1 MHNYL
6 YRFSLDR
13 FESFIRDGPII
24 KLFNYYFENHGKTR
38 IVNSPIIKRYR
49 EAYFEAAEMILQN
62 KEGKPNTGP
71 LNAEDL
77 MSAEVL
83 PGRETEAEPKTGD
96 SLADPQLL
104 LRRDAEPGPGQVH
117 GGD

>member
-24 KLFNYYFENHGKTR
+24 TLFNYYFENHGKTR
-38 IVNSPIIKRYR
+38 IVNSPIMKRYR

-62 KEGKPNTGP
+62 KDGKPNTKT

-83 PGRETEAEPKTGD
+83 PGRETEAEPNTGD
-96 SLADPQLL
+96 G
-104 LRRDAEPGPGQVH
+104 LRTS
-117 GGD
+117 

>member
-13 FESFIRDGPII
+13 FESFIRDGAII

-62 KEGKPNTGP
+62 KEGKHNTGP

-83 PGRETEAEPKTGD
+83 PGRETEAEPNMGD
-96 SLADPQLL
+96 SL
-104 LRRDAEPGPGQVH
+104 RTS
-117 GGD
+117 